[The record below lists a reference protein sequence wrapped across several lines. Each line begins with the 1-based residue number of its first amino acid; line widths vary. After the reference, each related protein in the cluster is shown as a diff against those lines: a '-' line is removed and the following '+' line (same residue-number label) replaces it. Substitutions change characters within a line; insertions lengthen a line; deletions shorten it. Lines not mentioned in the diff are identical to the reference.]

1 VNAPCMYLVQLYVPS
16 KDIGY
21 KREAGVLEFDSFLPR
36 ANWAV
41 HMSANESLTT
51 RLSAGHA
58 RVDKLSIRPTMT
70 ALLLMDFQRMA
81 VDSYAVDKA
90 ALLGRVK
97 RLAMAVRSC
106 GAMVIHVV
114 VGFQLGYP
122 EVSGRNSVFSSLK
135 AAGLL
140 ATGDP
145 SAKIHPELTPLSGDV
160 VVTKQRVSAFTGTNL
175 DMILRSNNIDTLLL
189 TGILTQGVVL
199 STLRHAADMD
209 YRTVVVADGC
219 SDKDPEVQR
228 VLMEK
233 VFPFQSKV
241 STVEECIGAIP

>member
-1 VNAPCMYLVQLYVPS
+1 V
-16 KDIGY
+16 
-21 KREAGVLEFDSFLPR
+21 
-36 ANWAV
+36 
-41 HMSANESLTT
+41 
-51 RLSAGHA
+51 
-58 RVDKLSIRPTMT
+58 VDKLSIDPKTT
-70 ALLLMDFQRMA
+70 ALLLMDFQRMV
-81 VDSYAVDKA
+81 VDSYAVDKE
-90 ALLGRVK
+90 ALLGGVK
-97 RLAMAVRSC
+97 RLAVMARNS

-145 SAKIHPELTPLSGDV
+145 SAEIHPELTPLPGDV

-209 YRTVVVADGC
+209 YRAVVVADGC

-233 VFPFQSKV
+233 IFPFQARV
-241 STVEECIGAIP
+241 ATVEEVIGTLP

>member
-1 VNAPCMYLVQLYVPS
+1 V
-16 KDIGY
+16 I
-21 KREAGVLEFDSFLPR
+21 
-36 ANWAV
+36 
-41 HMSANESLTT
+41 
-51 RLSAGHA
+51 
-58 RVDKLSIRPTMT
+58 DKLSIRPKVT
-70 ALLLMDFQRMA
+70 ALLLMDFQRMV
-81 VDSYAVDKA
+81 VDSYAIDKE

-97 RLAMAVRSC
+97 RLAVAARNS

-114 VGFQLGYP
+114 VGFQPGYP
-122 EVSGRNSVFSSLK
+122 EVSGQNSVFSRLK

-145 SAKIHPELTPLSGDV
+145 AAEIYPELTPQPGDV

-209 YRTVVVADGC
+209 YRAVVVADGC

-228 VLMEK
+228 ILMEK
-233 VFPFQSKV
+233 IFPFQARV
-241 STVEECIGAIP
+241 ATVEEVIGATAGG

>member
-1 VNAPCMYLVQLYVPS
+1 V
-16 KDIGY
+16 I
-21 KREAGVLEFDSFLPR
+21 
-36 ANWAV
+36 
-41 HMSANESLTT
+41 
-51 RLSAGHA
+51 
-58 RVDKLSIRPTMT
+58 DKLSIEPKTT
-70 ALLLMDFQRMA
+70 ALLLMDFQRMV
-81 VDSYAVDKA
+81 VDSYAVDKV

-97 RLAMAVRSC
+97 RLAVAARKA
-106 GAMVIHVV
+106 GAIVIHVV
-114 VGFQLGYP
+114 VGFQRGYP
-122 EVSGRNSVFSSLK
+122 EISERNAVFSSLK

-145 SAKIHPELTPLSGDV
+145 TGEIYPDLAPQPGDV

-209 YRTVVVADGC
+209 YRAIVIADGC
-219 SDKDPEVQR
+219 SDNDPEVQR

-233 VFPFQSKV
+233 IFPFQARIA
-241 STVEECIGAIP
+241 TVEECIGAIP

>member
-1 VNAPCMYLVQLYVPS
+1 VT
-16 KDIGY
+16 G
-21 KREAGVLEFDSFLPR
+21 
-36 ANWAV
+36 
-41 HMSANESLTT
+41 
-51 RLSAGHA
+51 
-58 RVDKLSIRPTMT
+58 KLSIRPRMT
-70 ALLLMDFQRMA
+70 ALLLMDFQRMV
-81 VDSYAVDKA
+81 VDSYAVDKE

-97 RLAMAVRSC
+97 RLAVAARNS

-122 EVSGRNSVFSSLK
+122 EISERNSVFSSLK

-140 ATGDP
+140 AEGDP
-145 SAKIHPELTPLSGDV
+145 TAEIYPELTPQPGDV

-199 STLRHAADMD
+199 STLRHAADLD
-209 YRTVVVADGC
+209 YRAIVVADGC
-219 SDKDPEVQR
+219 SDKDPEAQR

-233 VFPFQSKV
+233 IFPFQARV
-241 STVEECIGAIP
+241 ATVEEVIGALP

>member
-1 VNAPCMYLVQLYVPS
+1 L
-16 KDIGY
+16 
-21 KREAGVLEFDSFLPR
+21 
-36 ANWAV
+36 
-41 HMSANESLTT
+41 
-51 RLSAGHA
+51 
-58 RVDKLSIRPTMT
+58 VDKFSLEPLTT
-70 ALLLMDFQRMA
+70 ALLLMDFQRM
-81 VDSYAVDKA
+81 VIDSYAVDKQ

-97 RLAMAVRSC
+97 RLAVTARNSGV
-106 GAMVIHVV
+106 MVIHVA

-122 EVSGRNSVFSSLK
+122 EVSGRNSIFSGLK

-140 ATGDP
+140 AMGHPAGD
-145 SAKIHPELTPLSGDV
+145 IHPELAPHPGDV

-175 DMILRSNNIDTLLL
+175 NMILRSNNIDRLLL

-209 YRTVVVADGC
+209 YRAVVLADGC

-233 VFPFQSKV
+233 IFPFQARV
-241 STVEECIGAIP
+241 ATIDEVIDALP